1 MTFRQVLMTDS
12 TNAKSIKFKKKVKSG
27 IPKDWLGELRI
38 TSRIIAETMKG
49 ILRTGWINI
58 AIITTMAAILTI
70 FGALFRTTISLTEF
84 VKQFG
89 SMLEISV
96 YLKND
101 VSPEHLSSR
110 IKEFDHVE
118 KVTIITKGEAWN
130 KMKSEYDVADIS
142 NPLPDTLHVK
152 IDEPENIN
160 EVYEKIK
167 PIPGVEEVAYATD
180 IAKKMEMFNKVVHTM
195 TLIVVVFVAVLTI
208 AIINNTIQL
217 VIQNQKEE
225 IEIMR
230 LMGVSNWYIK
240 IPLILQGAIYGFVSA
255 LLALIP
261 LNAVQGWLLKAHEYF
276 MIPSPVLA
284 ANIVTFTLFVIAIGF
299 GAGGSMLSIKKHLRV

>member
-1 MTFRQVLMTDS
+1 MTDT
-12 TNAKSIKFKKKVKSG
+12 TNSKSIKFKKKVKSG

-38 TSRIIAETMKG
+38 TSRIVAETMKG

-101 VSPEHLSSR
+101 VSPDHLSSR

-118 KVTIITKGEAWN
+118 KVTIITKAEAWK

-195 TLIVVVFVAVLTI
+195 MLIVVVFVAVLTI

>member
-1 MTFRQVLMTDS
+1 MSDT
-12 TNAKSIKFKKKVKSG
+12 SIKFKKKTTKTG

-38 TSRIIAETMKG
+38 TSRIMVETMKG
-49 ILRTGWINI
+49 ICRTGWINI

-70 FGALFRTTISLTEF
+70 FGALFRTTLSLTEF

-96 YLKND
+96 YLKQD

-110 IKEFDHVE
+110 IKELDHVE
-118 KVTIITKGEAWN
+118 KVTIITKEAAWKN
-130 KMKSEYDVADIS
+130 MRSEFDVADIS
-142 NPLPDTLHVK
+142 NPLPDTLHVRVDK
-152 IDEPENIN
+152 PENIN
-160 EVYEKIK
+160 DVFTKIK
-167 PIPGVEEVAYATD
+167 PIPGVEELAYATD
-180 IAKKMEMFNKVVHTM
+180 IAKKMQMFNRVVNTM

-240 IPLILQGAIYGFVSA
+240 IPLILQGAIYGFISA
-255 LLALIP
+255 LIALVP
-261 LNAVQGWLLKAHEYF
+261 MNYVQQWLMKVHEYL
-276 MIPSPVLA
+276 MVPSPMLA
-284 ANIVTFTLFVIAIGF
+284 TNIVTLTLFVIAIGF
-299 GAGGSMLSIKKHLRV
+299 GAGGSMLSIKEHLKV

>member
-1 MTFRQVLMTDS
+1 MSNDNTS
-12 TNAKSIKFKKKVKSG
+12 TTIKFKKKVKAG

-38 TSRIIAETMKG
+38 TSRIIMETMKG
-49 ILRTGWINI
+49 LYRTGFLNI

-70 FGALFRTTISLTEF
+70 FGALFRTTLSLTEF

-96 YLKND
+96 YLKPD
-101 VSPEHLSSR
+101 VTPEHLSGR
-110 IKEFDHVE
+110 IKELDHVE
-118 KVTIITKGEAWN
+118 KVTIITKEEAWK
-130 KMKSEYDVADIS
+130 KMKSEFDVADIS
-142 NPLPDTLHVK
+142 NPLPDTLHVRVDK
-152 IDEPENIN
+152 PENIN
-160 EVYEKIK
+160 SVFAKIK
-167 PIPGVEEVAYATD
+167 PIPGVEDMAYATD
-180 IAKKMEMFNKVVHTM
+180 LAKKMEMFNNIVNTITV
-195 TLIVVVFVAVLTI
+195 IVVVFVAILTI

-217 VIQNQKEE
+217 VIQGKKEE

-255 LLALIP
+255 LIALM
-261 LNAVQGWLLKAHEYF
+261 LMNAVQQWLLKIHEYF
-276 MIPSPVLA
+276 MVPSPILA

-299 GAGGSMLSIKKHLRV
+299 GAGGSILSIKKHLRV

>member
-1 MTFRQVLMTDS
+1 MTDI
-12 TNAKSIKFKKKVKSG
+12 SIKFKKKVKAG

-38 TSRIIAETMKG
+38 TSRIIMETLKG
-49 ILRTGWINI
+49 ICRTGWINI

-70 FGALFRTTISLTEF
+70 FGALFRTTLSLTEF

-89 SMLEISV
+89 NMLEISV
-96 YLKND
+96 YLKPD
-101 VSPEHLSSR
+101 VSPQHLSSR
-110 IKEFDHVE
+110 IKELDHVE
-118 KVTIITKGEAWN
+118 KVTIITKEAAWA
-130 KMKSEYDVADIS
+130 KMKSEFDVADIT

-152 IDEPENIN
+152 VDNPENIN
-160 EVYEKIK
+160 EVFTKIK
-167 PIPGVEEVAYATD
+167 PIPGVEDLAYATD
-180 IAKKMEMFNKVVHTM
+180 IAKKMETFNHVVNTM
-195 TLIVVVFVAVLTI
+195 TLIVVIFVAVLTI

-255 LLALIP
+255 LIALIP
-261 LNAVQGWLLKAHEYF
+261 MSVVQKWLLQVHEYF
-276 MIPSPVLA
+276 MVPSPVLA
-284 ANIVTFTLFVIAIGF
+284 TNVVTFTLFVIAIGF
-299 GAGGSMLSIKKHLRV
+299 GAGGSMLSIKKHLSV

>member
-1 MTFRQVLMTDS
+1 MTDI
-12 TNAKSIKFKKKVKSG
+12 SIKFKKKVKAG

-38 TSRIIAETMKG
+38 TSRIMMETLKG
-49 ILRTGWINI
+49 ICRTGWINI

-70 FGALFRTTISLTEF
+70 FGALFRTTLSLTEF

-89 SMLEISV
+89 NMLEISV
-96 YLKND
+96 YLKPD
-101 VSPEHLSSR
+101 VSPQHLSSR
-110 IKEFDHVE
+110 IKELDHVE
-118 KVTIITKGEAWN
+118 KVTIITKEAAWA
-130 KMKSEYDVADIS
+130 KMKSEFDVADIT

-152 IDEPENIN
+152 VDNPENIN
-160 EVYEKIK
+160 EVFTKIK
-167 PIPGVEEVAYATD
+167 PIPGVEDLAYATD
-180 IAKKMEMFNKVVHTM
+180 IAKKMETFNHVVNTM
-195 TLIVVVFVAVLTI
+195 TLIVVIFVAVLTI

-255 LLALIP
+255 LIALIP
-261 LNAVQGWLLKAHEYF
+261 MSVVQKWLLQVHEYF
-276 MIPSPVLA
+276 MVPSPVLA
-284 ANIVTFTLFVIAIGF
+284 TNVVTFTLFVIAIGF
-299 GAGGSMLSIKKHLRV
+299 GAGGSMLSIKKHLSV

>member
-1 MTFRQVLMTDS
+1 MTDI
-12 TNAKSIKFKKKVKSG
+12 SIKFKKKVKAG

-38 TSRIIAETMKG
+38 TSRIMMETLKG
-49 ILRTGWINI
+49 ICRTGWINI

-70 FGALFRTTISLTEF
+70 FGALFRTTLSLTEF

-89 SMLEISV
+89 NMLEISV
-96 YLKND
+96 YLKPD
-101 VSPEHLSSR
+101 VSPQHLSSR
-110 IKEFDHVE
+110 IKELDHVE
-118 KVTIITKGEAWN
+118 KVTIITKEAAWA
-130 KMKSEYDVADIS
+130 KMKNEFDVADLS

-152 IDEPENIN
+152 VDKPENIN
-160 EVYEKIK
+160 EVFSKIK
-167 PIPGVEEVAYATD
+167 PIPGVEDLAYATD
-180 IAKKMEMFNKVVHTM
+180 IAKKMETFNHVVNTM
-195 TLIVVVFVAVLTI
+195 TLIVVFFVAILTI

-255 LLALIP
+255 LIALVPMSI
-261 LNAVQGWLLKAHEYF
+261 VQRWLLQVHEYF
-276 MIPSPVLA
+276 MVPSPVLA
-284 ANIVTFTLFVIAIGF
+284 TNVVTFTLFIIAIGF
-299 GAGGSMLSIKKHLRV
+299 GAGGSMLSIKKHLTV